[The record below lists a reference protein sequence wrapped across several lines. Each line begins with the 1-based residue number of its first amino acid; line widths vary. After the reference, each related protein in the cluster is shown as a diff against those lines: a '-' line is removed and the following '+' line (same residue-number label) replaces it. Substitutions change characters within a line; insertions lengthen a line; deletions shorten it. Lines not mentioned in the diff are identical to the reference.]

1 MYLTVRGVGIMTGRS
16 WSRLLVR
23 AGGLVLSLFLVVP
36 AGVVP
41 TITSNTTA
49 KIRVHEAYAGL
60 PLYFEANQGQTDPQA
75 QFLSR
80 GPGYTLFL
88 TSTEAVLVLMKREP
102 SAPEPAALTRPGPR
116 GPAAGTVLRMTFV
129 GANPQPRVA
138 GREELPGKVNYF
150 IGNDPTKWRANLP
163 TYAKVRYDDL
173 YPGIDLV
180 YYGNQ
185 RHLEYDLVVRPGAD
199 PTQIGLGVEGADHLE
214 VDARGDLVLHTALGP
229 VRQHKPVIYQEVDR
243 LRREVAGSYVLRGSQ
258 QVGFQ
263 VAAYDRSRPLVIDPT
278 LFYSTYLGGGFN
290 DSGHGIAV
298 DAIGNAYVTGLTH
311 SADFPT
317 TTGAFDTTASGLF
330 DAFVTKLN
338 PTGSAPLVYSTYLG
352 GDDTDQ
358 GNGIAVDA
366 MGNVYVTGLTL
377 SADFP
382 TTADAFDTTFNG
394 FFDAFV
400 TKLNPSGSAPLVYS
414 TYLGG
419 VDRDTGRGIAVDA
432 MGDAYVTG
440 DTFSS
445 DFPTTAD
452 AFDTTFNGFFDAFVT
467 KLNPS
472 GTAPLVYSTYLGGV
486 DRDTG
491 RGIAVDVA
499 GNAYVTGET
508 GGSGFPTTPLAFDTT
523 LGGSIDAFVTKLNPT
538 GSAPLV
544 YSTYLGGSDFEEG
557 LAIAVDAMG
566 NAYVTGDTGSSDFP
580 TTTGAFDT
588 TLSGS
593 SDAFVTKLNP
603 TGTAPLVYSTYLGG
617 SGGETGYDIGYGIAV
632 DAMGNAYVTGDTRS
646 SDFPTTAGAFD
657 STLGGCCD
665 AFATKLNPTGSAPL
679 VYSTY
684 LGGSDFEDGLAI
696 AVDALENAYVT
707 GQTNSADFPT
717 TMGAFD
723 TAYNGEGDAFV
734 AKIIDVVLPPGPTE
748 GKVTGGGSINVP
760 NGTGTFGLIVQ
771 QQAADSSIHGHLQ
784 YVNHATKTK
793 VRSVMFTTFM
803 ISGNMATFSGTCT
816 SNDLPCTFRVDV
828 MDNDEP
834 GTSDS
839 FTIRVNAGPPEGGT
853 LRGGNIQIHQ

>member
-1 MYLTVRGVGIMTGRS
+1 M
-16 WSRLLVR
+16 
-23 AGGLVLSLFLVVP
+23 
-36 AGVVP
+36 
-41 TITSNTTA
+41 
-49 KIRVHEAYAGL
+49 
-60 PLYFEANQGQTDPQA
+60 
-75 QFLSR
+75 
-80 GPGYTLFL
+80 
-88 TSTEAVLVLMKREP
+88 
-102 SAPEPAALTRPGPR
+102 
-116 GPAAGTVLRMTFV
+116 
-129 GANPQPRVA
+129 
-138 GREELPGKVNYF
+138 
-150 IGNDPTKWRANLP
+150 
-163 TYAKVRYDDL
+163 
-173 YPGIDLV
+173 
-180 YYGNQ
+180 
-185 RHLEYDLVVRPGAD
+185 
-199 PTQIGLGVEGADHLE
+199 
-214 VDARGDLVLHTALGP
+214 
-229 VRQHKPVIYQEVDR
+229 
-243 LRREVAGSYVLRGSQ
+243 
-258 QVGFQ
+258 
-263 VAAYDRSRPLVIDPT
+263 
-278 LFYSTYLGGGFN
+278 
-290 DSGHGIAV
+290 
-298 DAIGNAYVTGLTH
+298 
-311 SADFPT
+311 
-317 TTGAFDTTASGLF
+317 
-330 DAFVTKLN
+330 
-338 PTGSAPLVYSTYLG
+338 
-352 GDDTDQ
+352 
-358 GNGIAVDA
+358 
-366 MGNVYVTGLTL
+366 
-377 SADFP
+377 
-382 TTADAFDTTFNG
+382 
-394 FFDAFV
+394 
-400 TKLNPSGSAPLVYS
+400 TKLNPSGS
-414 TYLGG
+414 
-419 VDRDTGRGIAVDA
+419 
-432 MGDAYVTG
+432 
-440 DTFSS
+440 
-445 DFPTTAD
+445 
-452 AFDTTFNGFFDAFVT
+452 
-467 KLNPS
+467 
-472 GTAPLVYSTYLGGV
+472 APLVYSTYLGGV

-557 LAIAVDAMG
+557 
-566 NAYVTGDTGSSDFP
+566 F
-580 TTTGAFDT
+580 
-588 TLSGS
+588 
-593 SDAFVTKLNP
+593 
-603 TGTAPLVYSTYLGG
+603 
-617 SGGETGYDIGYGIAV
+617 GIAV